1 MTFFLVFFIF
11 LIFQRLTELLL
22 AKKNERRM
30 KELGALEFG
39 KLHYYF
45 MTGMHSLFFAALFA
59 EVMISRRGMNSL
71 WVLLFTGFLLAQAAR
86 VWVISSLGQFWN
98 TKIII
103 LPEAKL
109 TTKGPYKFIKHPNY
123 LIVTLELLII
133 PFMFNAYL
141 TMIIFAILNA
151 VILSI
156 RIPLEERALIL
167 VDDHVEG
174 HLHKNRFFP
183 KLSK

>member
-1 MTFFLVFFIF
+1 MFFLAFFI
-11 LIFQRLTELLL
+11 LIIFQRLAELLL
-22 AKKNERRM
+22 AKKNERKM
-30 KELGALEFG
+30 KQLGALEFG

-45 MTGMHSLFFAALFA
+45 MTGMHTLFFVALFA
-59 EVMISRRGMNSL
+59 EVMMADRGMNPL
-71 WVLLFTGFLLAQAAR
+71 WGGLMTAFLLAQAAR
-86 VWVISSLGQFWN
+86 IWVISSLGPFWN

-133 PFMFNAYL
+133 PLLFNAYF

-167 VDDHVEG
+167 ADDHLGG